1 MSKILFQQLCGG
13 LGGGGGS
20 GMDAGVLRVCINEDQ
35 PVGPQEVD
43 GMVNMHCAPWPL
55 FQGWLAGLG
64 GLFRCSAQAVHQWQ
78 RSTMSASCASLG
90 DPISQETVGAWK

>member
-35 PVGPQEVD
+35 PVGSQEVD
-43 GMVNMHCAPWPL
+43 GMVNMHSAPWPL
-55 FQGWLAGLG
+55 WQHPGMVGRLGWLVLVLCTGSTPMAE
-64 GLFRCSAQAVHQWQ
+64 VHYVCI
-78 RSTMSASCASLG
+78 MCF
-90 DPISQETVGAWK
+90 IMK